1 MTYRSDLEIAQ
12 ACEMKKITEIAN
24 IIGINEKY
32 LEQYGNYKA
41 KVDYRLLKDLADKPD
56 GKLVL
61 VDLNSGD
68 IMQSLQAHKGSI
80 WSVDVRRDGKGMVS
94 GGSDHNICFWEIS
107 LH

>member
-1 MTYRSDLEIAQ
+1 M
-12 ACEMKKITEIAN
+12 
-24 IIGINEKY
+24 
-32 LEQYGNYKA
+32 
-41 KVDYRLLKDLADKPD
+41 
-56 GKLVL
+56 L

-107 LH
+107 LQ